1 VPELYLV
8 RHAKAGERRLWTTDD
23 LDRPLSRKGWKQS
36 DALAKRLAK
45 ANPPALISSP
55 YVRCIQT
62 LEPLAERLGQPVQID
77 ERLTEDEPVEPMLD
91 LFGEVPDG
99 SVLCTHGD
107 LIEAAIERLC
117 TSGTKLGSPTDWRK
131 ASVWVLQRG
140 KHGKIVKAK
149 VWPPP
154 AV

>member
-1 VPELYLV
+1 MPELYLV
-8 RHAKAGERRLWTTDD
+8 RHAKAGERRLWTADD
-23 LDRPLSRKGWKQS
+23 LERPLSKKGWKQS
-36 DALAKRLAK
+36 EALAKRLAEAK
-45 ANPPALISSP
+45 PSALISSP

-62 LEPLAERLGQPVQID
+62 LEPLGERLDLPVQID

-91 LFGEVPDG
+91 LLGQASDG
-99 SVLCTHGD
+99 TVLCTHGD
-107 LIEAAIERLC
+107 LIPAAIERLRK
-117 TSGTKLGSPTDWRK
+117 SGTKLGSPTDWRK
-131 ASVWVLQRG
+131 ASVWVLQRD